1 MPNLDNIHYKFFPKA
16 KTSPYGKT
24 LIKFAW
30 AIEIIVATVGLTIAA
45 FLYMRALDG
54 SEDISTATTW
64 TEKLT
69 ENIDGVIVSLA
80 FVVVSVVELT
90 KIPLATAFY
99 YAAKARWKITF
110 VVALIL
116 INIST
121 FETIIQGFELG
132 FYKRSNEVAKVKQ
145 KLEDINTQINQ
156 KTVGAGE
163 DRKLLSEKE
172 DKVLEQINSYNK
184 DITKININKNKQ
196 ISDLKTEFTL
206 ANPQLKTKQDQID
219 SERQSLKEF
228 KSSSDDKIQTRR
240 DEISKLENIT
250 EFKGSFT
257 LSRKKQMEERDLKVS
272 KLRNDLISFEK
283 TITTEIERK
292 ENFIRDLQKEK
303 DTLEGTIGADIQE
316 KISDIEKIAELDKE
330 NIDLDLKTKRS
341 ELANIQLQISDFDNK
356 TLNYSNDATKLKE
369 QCAEVADELEKV
381 ALDNQTYRFAIKIKS
396 FRKWLGNFSFS
407 SILPWN
413 WGDEKINTENK
424 DPELIA
430 SSEKKCST
438 SSAALISD
446 DDLNFAFWLWFGTL
460 AFVISV
466 IGTFIAL
473 AGLHLQDERMH
484 EIRNRPMKE
493 RFSRF
498 FRNIAWIPVY
508 INKYIWAGVKRFTK
522 PKIIEKEVVVEKE
535 VEKIVEKNVGE
546 KIIYEKVEVPK
557 EVVRKEIVYVPLPT
571 DDEELLKK
579 GPFKPDEKDK
589 KK

>member
-172 DKVLEQINSYNK
+172 DKVLVH
-184 DITKININKNKQ
+184 D
-196 ISDLKTEFTL
+196 
-206 ANPQLKTKQDQID
+206 
-219 SERQSLKEF
+219 
-228 KSSSDDKIQTRR
+228 
-240 DEISKLENIT
+240 
-250 EFKGSFT
+250 
-257 LSRKKQMEERDLKVS
+257 
-272 KLRNDLISFEK
+272 
-283 TITTEIERK
+283 
-292 ENFIRDLQKEK
+292 
-303 DTLEGTIGADIQE
+303 
-316 KISDIEKIAELDKE
+316 
-330 NIDLDLKTKRS
+330 
-341 ELANIQLQISDFDNK
+341 
-356 TLNYSNDATKLKE
+356 
-369 QCAEVADELEKV
+369 
-381 ALDNQTYRFAIKIKS
+381 
-396 FRKWLGNFSFS
+396 
-407 SILPWN
+407 
-413 WGDEKINTENK
+413 
-424 DPELIA
+424 
-430 SSEKKCST
+430 
-438 SSAALISD
+438 
-446 DDLNFAFWLWFGTL
+446 
-460 AFVISV
+460 
-466 IGTFIAL
+466 
-473 AGLHLQDERMH
+473 
-484 EIRNRPMKE
+484 
-493 RFSRF
+493 
-498 FRNIAWIPVY
+498 
-508 INKYIWAGVKRFTK
+508 
-522 PKIIEKEVVVEKE
+522 
-535 VEKIVEKNVGE
+535 
-546 KIIYEKVEVPK
+546 
-557 EVVRKEIVYVPLPT
+557 
-571 DDEELLKK
+571 
-579 GPFKPDEKDK
+579 
-589 KK
+589 